1 MYNFYITQDGT
12 ITREGNTLYFIG
24 PDFKRHLPVM
34 NVKEII
40 ISGKVSLSSWAL
52 DYLSKLSIIV
62 HIISINGKYMSS
74 LIPGNRNEKGNTTVQ
89 QVKAYLSDTRFKIA
103 AEMVTGIKNN
113 ILANLRYYNDNNMIG
128 KFIKSIESYN
138 PDYYSKDINKI
149 LGVEGNIWSTY
160 YSSFPFIY
168 KKYPAFKREFYPP
181 KDELNAMISYG
192 NALLYATTL
201 TNIFITGLNPS
212 ISFLHEPSERSFS
225 LALEIADIFKPVIV
239 ERVIANL
246 VTKNIMPDNS
256 FRKEDN
262 GCYLS
267 LNGRR
272 KFIEYYNE
280 KLNTVI
286 KIGNNYLSYN
296 SIIEKEAYNLLS
308 AIKNNDKYTSFRSRS

>member
-34 NVKEII
+34 NVQEII
-40 ISGKVSLSSWAL
+40 ISAKVSLSSWAL
-52 DYLSKLSIIV
+52 DYLSKLGIIV
-62 HIISINGKYMSS
+62 HIISTNGKYMSS
-74 LIPGNRNEKGNTTVQ
+74 LIPGNRNERGNTTVQ
-89 QVKAYLSDTRFKIA
+89 QVKAYLSDKRFKIA
-103 AEMVTGIKNN
+103 AEMVNGIKNN
-113 ILANLRYYNDNNMIG
+113 ILANLRYYSDNNEIT
-128 KFIKSIESYN
+128 KYIKAIESYN
-138 PDYYSKDINKI
+138 PDYNSNDINKI

-160 YSSFPFIY
+160 YSAFPFIY
-168 KKYPAFKREFYPP
+168 KKYPDFKREFYPP

-192 NALLYATTL
+192 NALLYATVL
-201 TNIFITGLNPS
+201 TKIFITGLNPS

-225 LALEIADIFKPVIV
+225 LALDIADIFKPVIV
-239 ERVIANL
+239 ERTIANL
-246 VTKNIMPDNS
+246 VNKNIMAHDS
-256 FRKEDN
+256 FRFEDN

-296 SIIEKEAYNLLS
+296 NIIEREAYNLLN
-308 AIKNNDKYTSFRSRS
+308 AIRNDEDYKSFRSRS